1 MAENAARNFAQRA
14 TAYTAD
20 TIEKSKTT
28 AEEATRIMQ
37 HSYVTASKAAVDFN
51 LKLPPWL
58 KKHTSTLLN
67 LSRSEFPN
75 IEPAF
80 RAPDDRY
87 IATHLALYPPLPHS
101 G

>member
-58 KKHTSTLLN
+58 KSIHRRCSISPDRVSKH
-67 LSRSEFPN
+67 
-75 IEPAF
+75 
-80 RAPDDRY
+80 
-87 IATHLALYPPLPHS
+87 
-101 G
+101 